1 MHNPE
6 IEDALG
12 AAHSF
17 LHAIK
22 MATDSGEALGGG
34 GRDYCALQLLAE
46 SAQAEIN
53 KALTAFD
60 RIGEEGKC

>member
-22 MATDSGEALGGG
+22 MATEGCEALGGG
-34 GRDYCALQLLAE
+34 GRDYCALQLLVEA
-46 SAQAEIN
+46 AQAEIN

-60 RIGEEGKC
+60 RFWEEG